1 VVVAPFSAGVGPA
14 GASVSFLN
22 AAPPGATSM
31 AGAVSPRDR
40 RLREG
45 WQFRDVYQ
53 AGKSF
58 HGGLMTLISLSK
70 PQEHGRFAFVA
81 SRKVGGA
88 VQRNRAKRLL
98 REAYRAVPSERRD
111 EPRWRIWIAR
121 ASCARSGLAA
131 VSVEMVRLLGMEP
144 R

>member
-1 VVVAPFSAGVGPA
+1 
-14 GASVSFLN
+14 
-22 AAPPGATSM
+22 M

-53 AGKSF
+53 TGKSF
-58 HGGLMTLISLSK
+58 HGSLMTLVSLSK
-70 PQEHGRFAFVA
+70 PEDHGRFAFVA

-98 REAYRAVPSERRD
+98 REAFRAIPGERRD

-121 ASCARSGLAA
+121 ATCARATLAP
-131 VSVEMVRLLGMEP
+131 VSAEMTRLLGME
-144 R
+144 RR

>member
-1 VVVAPFSAGVGPA
+1 M
-14 GASVSFLN
+14 AS
-22 AAPPGATSM
+22 
-31 AGAVSPRDR
+31 AVSPRDR

-58 HGGLMTLISLSK
+58 HGNLMTLVSLSK
-70 PQEHGRFAFVA
+70 PEDHARHAFVA

-98 REAYRAVPSERRD
+98 REAYRAIPAERRD
-111 EPRWRIWIAR
+111 EARWRVWIAR

-131 VSVEMVRLLGMEP
+131 VGAEMSRLVGQE
-144 R
+144 RR

>member
-1 VVVAPFSAGVGPA
+1 MAVAPFLAGVGPA
-14 GASVSFLN
+14 GASVSRLN
-22 AAPPGATSM
+22 AAPPGDTSM
-31 AGAVSPRDR
+31 AGAASPRDR

-58 HGGLMTLISLSK
+58 HGSLMTLISLSK
-70 PQEHGRFAFVA
+70 PDDHGRFAFVA

-98 REAYRAVPSERRD
+98 REAYRAVPAERRD

-121 ASCARSGLAA
+121 ASCAGSGLAP
-131 VSVEMVRLLGMEP
+131 VSAEMTRLLGME
-144 R
+144 RK